1 MKKSKKSVISLICI
15 ALIILVLA
23 AIFNKRDFKLSY
35 VINRDMLQVPK
46 IETYVKSSKDE
57 SPHYLAAEFYVDL
70 KDKSQKDKLTSSE
83 LKSSITS
90 IIRDIDYDE
99 LNKKGGLDDL
109 RKKLKSELQNQYPDV
124 PIKNVY
130 VDSFITDFKIS
141 DTQTENSVNS
151 ALKRF
156 QIK

>member
-23 AIFNKRDFKLSY
+23 TIFNKRDFKLSY

-57 SPHYLAAEFYVDL
+57 GPHYLAAEFYVDL
-70 KDKSQKDKLTSSE
+70 KDKSQKDKLISSE

-99 LNKKGGLDDL
+99 LNKKGGLDEL
-109 RKKLKSELQNQYPDV
+109 RKKLKSELQNQYPDI
-124 PIKNVY
+124 PIKDIY